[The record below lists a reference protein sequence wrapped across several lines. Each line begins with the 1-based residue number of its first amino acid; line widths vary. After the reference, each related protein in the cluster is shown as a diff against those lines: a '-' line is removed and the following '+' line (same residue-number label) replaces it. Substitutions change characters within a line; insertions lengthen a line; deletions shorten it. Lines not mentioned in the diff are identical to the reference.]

1 MAEFRESIFVA
12 AVLAFLKASVLSS
25 LLFYL
30 WSRPRWIEVLMTF
43 LGGIALTWLLVVGRA
58 PASMTTFLVGWGL
71 CAFAV
76 AAASA
81 TRGRAALLKQMFA
94 PVLAQIIAAFGLI
107 LVSGLVSHT
116 LDYYLYAFDGSL
128 GFQPGFLG
136 GQLLARVG
144 WLRWLTA
151 AAYVNLLPAI
161 CFVYLMHRDRSAKEA
176 ERFLRFQILLGLVGY
191 AFYVIFPAVGT
202 AVMFSGR
209 FPADPPPIS
218 SVSVAQT
225 WGPVEPRNCMP
236 SLHTAWSMALLWAC
250 PRGRLL
256 RVALRAYVPLVL
268 LYALSCGHYLVDM
281 IAALPFTLAVYAI
294 TLGNRR
300 AAAASIAVFLLWLL
314 LLRYA
319 TAVFLL
325 ARIIPWTIM
334 AATLVFCYVLQR
346 RIDPNSPGRAR
357 AILAAGTT

>member
-12 AVLAFLKASVLSS
+12 AMLAFLKASVLSS

-30 WSRPRWIEVLMTF
+30 WSRPRRIDVLMTF
-43 LGGIALTWLLVVGRA
+43 LGGIALTWLLVLGPA
-58 PASMTTFLVGWGL
+58 PAGVTTFLVGWGL

-81 TRGRAALLKQMFA
+81 TRGRTALLEQMFA
-94 PVLAQIIAAFGLI
+94 PVLAQIIAAFGLM
-107 LVSGLVSHT
+107 LVSSLVSNT
-116 LDYYLYAFDGSL
+116 LDYYLYAFVGGL

-144 WLRWLTA
+144 WLRWLTV

-161 CFVYLMHRDRSAKEA
+161 CFVYLMHRDRSAKDA
-176 ERFLRFQILLGLVGY
+176 ERFLRLQILLGLVGY
-191 AFYVIFPAVGT
+191 AFYIIFPAVGT
-202 AVMFSGR
+202 AVMFRGR
-209 FPADPPPIS
+209 FPADAPSIS
-218 SVSVAQT
+218 SVSIVQT

-236 SLHTAWSMALLWAC
+236 SLHTAWSIALLWAC

-256 RVALRAYVPLVL
+256 RLALGVYVTLVL
-268 LYALSCGHYLVDM
+268 LYTLSCGHYLVDM
-281 IAALPFTLAVYAI
+281 IAAMPFTLAVYAM

-300 AAAASIAVFLLWLL
+300 AAAASIAVFLLWLV

-325 ARIIPWTIM
+325 ARIVPWTIT
-334 AATLVFCYVLQR
+334 AATLVFCYLLQR
-346 RIDPNSPGRAR
+346 RLDPDGPGRTR
-357 AILAAGTT
+357 TVLAPGTT